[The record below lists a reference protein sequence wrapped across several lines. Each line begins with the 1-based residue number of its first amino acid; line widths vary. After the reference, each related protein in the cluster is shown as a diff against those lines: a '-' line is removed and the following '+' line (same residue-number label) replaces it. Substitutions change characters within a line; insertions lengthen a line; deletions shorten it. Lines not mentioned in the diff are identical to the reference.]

1 MVPMRAIGDGATKD
15 NDANA
20 APAAGPRIAKI
31 GMAAAILT
39 YINVQPLQHALQ
51 RLRFF
56 CGFYWLVRSGFV
68 LTCNCLTHINILTTF
83 IFEV

>member
-1 MVPMRAIGDGATKD
+1 MVPMRAIGDADGATKD

-39 YINVQPLQHALQ
+39 YINVQPLQHAL
-51 RLRFF
+51 
-56 CGFYWLVRSGFV
+56 YSD
-68 LTCNCLTHINILTTF
+68 
-83 IFEV
+83 